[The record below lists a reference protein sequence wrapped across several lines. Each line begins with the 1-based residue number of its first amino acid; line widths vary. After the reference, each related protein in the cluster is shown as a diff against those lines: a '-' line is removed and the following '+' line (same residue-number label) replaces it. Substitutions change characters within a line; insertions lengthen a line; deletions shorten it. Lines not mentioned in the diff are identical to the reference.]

1 MKLKSVLLTV
11 LLAATL
17 AMPLLSIY
25 PVRAQASPRRI
36 EITAKRFSFA
46 PGDLTLKKGEPV
58 LIVIKSEDVAH
69 GLRIKDLGLD
79 MKVAKGQTSQFTL
92 TPDKVG
98 DFAGRCSVFCGSGHG
113 SMRLTVHVVE

>member
-1 MKLKSVLLTV
+1 MKLRFVLLSV

-17 AMPLLSIY
+17 AGSLLSID
-25 PVRAQASPRRI
+25 PINAQSAPRRV
-36 EITAKRFSFA
+36 EVTAKRFSFT

-58 LIVIKSEDVAH
+58 VIVLKSDDVSH
-69 GLRIKDLGLD
+69 GMRLKDLGLD
-79 MKVAKGQTSQFTL
+79 MKVAKGQTSEFTF

-98 DFAGRCSVFCGSGHG
+98 DFVARCSVFCGSGHG